1 MQHEVFVSED
11 AYLFLIECRKYN
23 GTFSSLKK
31 FLEKRCDE
39 ICSYLELKKGMST
52 MLVKR
57 QDNVYF
63 VYNQCL
69 DTCAKAI
76 PNNNYLQNNSS
87 LGRDRNIFKPI
98 GNVQVYLNSYISW
111 NRISS
116 NKVESIVEKNY
127 KFCMWK

>member
-1 MQHEVFVSED
+1 MNHEIFVSED
-11 AYLFLIECRKYN
+11 AYLFLVENRKYN
-23 GTFSSLKK
+23 GTISAIRK

-39 ICSYLELKKGMST
+39 ISNYLELKKGMSI

-69 DTCAKAI
+69 DTFNKAI
-76 PNNNYLQNNSS
+76 PNNTYLHNNSS
-87 LGRDRNIFKPI
+87 LGSDRNIFKPI

-111 NRISS
+111 HRISS
-116 NKVESIVEKNY
+116 NKIENIVEKNY
-127 KFCMWK
+127 KFCKWS